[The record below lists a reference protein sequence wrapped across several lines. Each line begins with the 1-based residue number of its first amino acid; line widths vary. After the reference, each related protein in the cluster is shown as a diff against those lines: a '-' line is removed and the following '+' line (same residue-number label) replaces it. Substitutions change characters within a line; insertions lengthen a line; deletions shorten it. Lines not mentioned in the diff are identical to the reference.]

1 MILHGQQYP
10 KKFGLLFKNNS
21 RREIMALNVNIGCVA
36 NLFSRQMHF
45 EKAGD
50 VEHGHTHSFDHL
62 TLLANGK
69 LKIVVEGKESIF
81 TAPQMIYIKAEKMHE
96 LTALEDNTVAYCIH
110 ALRIGE
116 DVDDIIDPSMIPEG
130 VDAQLAADPVTGCD
144 PNTNMNYKHTS
155 CDEIIEQNKK

>member
-1 MILHGQQYP
+1 M
-10 KKFGLLFKNNS
+10 S
-21 RREIMALNVNIGCVA
+21 LNVNIGCVA

-50 VEHGHTHSFDHL
+50 TEHGHTHSFDHL

-69 LKIVVEGKESIF
+69 LKIIVDGKESTF
-81 TAPQMIYIKAEKMHE
+81 VAPQMIYIKAEKMHE

-116 DVDDIIDPSMIPEG
+116 DVDDIVDPSMVPEG
-130 VDAQLAADPVTGCD
+130 VDILHVTDPLLGCNPD
-144 PNTNMNYKHTS
+144 VGMKYKHTS

>member
-1 MILHGQQYP
+1 
-10 KKFGLLFKNNS
+10 
-21 RREIMALNVNIGCVA
+21 MALNVNIGCVA

-50 VEHGHTHSFDHL
+50 IEHGHTHSFDHL

-69 LKIVVEGKESIF
+69 LKIIVDGKESIF
-81 TAPQMIYIKAEKMHE
+81 VAPQMIYIKAEKMHE

-116 DVDDIIDPSMIPEG
+116 DVDDIVDPSMVPEG
-130 VDAQLAADPVTGCD
+130 VDMGKISDTTLGNIANIGMKYNNL
-144 PNTNMNYKHTS
+144 S
-155 CDEIIEQNKK
+155 CDEIISNEYDTKTK